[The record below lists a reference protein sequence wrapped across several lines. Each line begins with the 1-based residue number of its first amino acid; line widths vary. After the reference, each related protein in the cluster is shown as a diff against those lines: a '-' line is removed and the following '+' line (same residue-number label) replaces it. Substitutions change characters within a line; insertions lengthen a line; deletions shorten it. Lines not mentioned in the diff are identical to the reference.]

1 MTPLLAGFG
10 LGFSVAASFGPINLF
25 ALSSGLRYGFWPAYG
40 VGVGAAVADGS
51 YAFLGGL
58 GAAALFTGGAK
69 GWFQILGGA
78 ALVFI
83 AVGIAT
89 RRPKKRAEQRAA
101 APGFVRSFAV
111 ALGATAANPITLVY
125 WTAVFA
131 GVVPKLDVSRLEALT
146 LLPAGVVCGTVVW
159 ATLLAAG
166 SAFAGRYVNERLLS
180 WLSLASALTIA
191 GFGVWFI
198 ASGIRI
204 LV

>member
-25 ALSSGLRYGFWPAYG
+25 ALTSGLRYGFWPAYG
-40 VGVGAAVADGS
+40 VGVGAAAADGS

-58 GAAALFTGGAK
+58 GAAALFTRGAK
-69 GWFQILGGA
+69 GWFQMLGGA

-83 AVGIAT
+83 AVAMAT
-89 RRPKKRAEQRAA
+89 RRPNEAEQRRA
-101 APGFVRSFAV
+101 APGFGRSFTV
-111 ALGATAANPITLVY
+111 ALGATLANPITVVY

-146 LLPAGVVCGTVVW
+146 LLPAGVVCGTVTW

-166 SAFAGRYVNERLLS
+166 SAFAGRYVDKRLLS
-180 WLSLASALTIA
+180 WLSHASAVTIA
-191 GFGVWFI
+191 GFGAWFI
-198 ASGIRI
+198 ASGIRT
-204 LV
+204 VV

>member
-25 ALSSGLRYGFWPAYG
+25 ALSSGLRFGFWPAYG

-69 GWFQILGGA
+69 GWFQMVGGA
-78 ALVFI
+78 ALLFI
-83 AVGIAT
+83 AVGMAK
-89 RRPKKRAEQRAA
+89 RSPKERGEQRAA
-101 APGFVRSFAV
+101 PGFGRSFTV
-111 ALGATAANPITLVY
+111 ALGATLANPITVVY

-131 GVVPKLDVSRLEALT
+131 GVVPKLEVSRLEALT

-159 ATLLAAG
+159 ATLLAVG
-166 SAFAGRYVNERLLS
+166 SAFARRYVNEHLLS
-180 WLSLASALTIA
+180 RLSLASALTIA

-198 ASGIRI
+198 VSGLRTI
-204 LV
+204 V

>member
-40 VGVGAAVADGS
+40 VGIGAAVADGS

-69 GWFQILGGA
+69 GWFQMLGGT

-83 AVGIAT
+83 AVGMAK
-89 RRPKKRAEQRAA
+89 RRPKERGEQRG
-101 APGFVRSFAV
+101 APGFGRSFTL
-111 ALGATAANPITLVY
+111 ALGATLANPITVVY

-131 GVVPKLDVSRLEALT
+131 GVVPKLEVSRLEALT
-146 LLPAGVVCGTVVW
+146 LLPAGVVCGTVLW
-159 ATLLAAG
+159 ATLLAVG

-180 WLSLASALTIA
+180 RLSLASALTIA

-198 ASGIRI
+198 VSGLRTIA
-204 LV
+204 

>member
-40 VGVGAAVADGS
+40 VGVGAAIADGS

-69 GWFQILGGA
+69 GWFQMLGGT

-83 AVGIAT
+83 AVGMAK
-89 RRPKKRAEQRAA
+89 RRPKERGEQRG
-101 APGFVRSFAV
+101 APGFGRSFTF
-111 ALGATAANPITLVY
+111 ALGATLANPITVVY

-131 GVVPKLDVSRLEALT
+131 GVVPKLAVSRVEALT

-159 ATLLAAG
+159 ATLLAVG
-166 SAFAGRYVNERLLS
+166 SAFAGRYVNEHLLS
-180 WLSLASALTIA
+180 RLSLVSALTIA

-198 ASGIRI
+198 VSGLRTIA
-204 LV
+204 

>member
-69 GWFQILGGA
+69 GWFQMLGGT

-83 AVGIAT
+83 AVGMVK
-89 RRPKKRAEQRAA
+89 RWPKERGEQRG
-101 APGFVRSFAV
+101 APGFGRSFTI
-111 ALGATAANPITLVY
+111 ALGATLANPITVVY

-131 GVVPKLDVSRLEALT
+131 GVVPNLEVSRLQALT

-159 ATLLAAG
+159 ATLLAVG
-166 SAFAGRYVNERLLS
+166 SAFARRYVNERLLS
-180 WLSLASALTIA
+180 RLSLASALTIA

-198 ASGIRI
+198 VSGLRTIA
-204 LV
+204 

>member
-1 MTPLLAGFG
+1 MTSLLAGFG

-40 VGVGAAVADGS
+40 VGVGAAAADGS

-58 GAAALFTGGAK
+58 GAATLFTGGAK
-69 GWFQILGGA
+69 GWFQMLGGG
-78 ALVFI
+78 ALVLI

-89 RRPKKRAEQRAA
+89 RRPTKRQEERA
-101 APGFVRSFAV
+101 APGFGRSFTV
-111 ALGATAANPITLVY
+111 ALGATAANPITAVY

-131 GVVPKLDVSRLEALT
+131 GVVPRLDVSRLEALT
-146 LLPAGVVCGTVVW
+146 LLPAGVVCGTVLW

-198 ASGIRI
+198 ASGARI
-204 LV
+204 LA

>member
-69 GWFQILGGA
+69 GWFQVLGGT

-83 AVGIAT
+83 ALGMAK
-89 RRPKKRAEQRAA
+89 RRPKERGEQRG
-101 APGFVRSFAV
+101 APGFGRSFTL
-111 ALGATAANPITLVY
+111 ALGATLANPITVFY

-131 GVVPKLDVSRLEALT
+131 GVVPKLEVSRLEALT

-159 ATLLAAG
+159 ATLLAVG
-166 SAFAGRYVNERLLS
+166 SAFARRYVNEHLLS
-180 WLSLASALTIA
+180 LLSLASALTIA

-198 ASGIRI
+198 VSGLRTIA
-204 LV
+204 

>member
-69 GWFQILGGA
+69 GWFQMLGGT

-83 AVGIAT
+83 AVGMAK
-89 RRPKKRAEQRAA
+89 RMPKKRGEQRGD
-101 APGFVRSFAV
+101 PGFGRSFTL
-111 ALGATAANPITLVY
+111 ALGATLANPITVVY

-131 GVVPKLDVSRLEALT
+131 GVVPKLEVSRLEALT
-146 LLPAGVVCGTVVW
+146 LLPAGVVCGTVLW
-159 ATLLAAG
+159 ATLLAVG

-180 WLSLASALTIA
+180 RLSLASALTIA

-198 ASGIRI
+198 VTGLRTIA
-204 LV
+204 

>member
-25 ALSSGLRYGFWPAYG
+25 ALTSGLRYGFWPAYG

-89 RRPKKRAEQRAA
+89 RRPKQRAEQRAT
-101 APGFVRSFAV
+101 PGFGRSFTV
-111 ALGATAANPITLVY
+111 ALGATAANPITVVY

-159 ATLLAAG
+159 ATLLATG

-180 WLSLASALTIA
+180 WLSLASALTVA

>member
-69 GWFQILGGA
+69 GWFQMLGGT

-83 AVGIAT
+83 AVGMAK
-89 RRPKKRAEQRAA
+89 RRPKERREQRG
-101 APGFVRSFAV
+101 APGFGRSFTL
-111 ALGATAANPITLVY
+111 ALGATLANPITVVY

-131 GVVPKLDVSRLEALT
+131 GVVPKLEVSRLEALT
-146 LLPAGVVCGTVVW
+146 LLPAGVVCGTVLW
-159 ATLLAAG
+159 ATLLAVG
-166 SAFAGRYVNERLLS
+166 SAFAGRYVNEPLLS
-180 WLSLASALTIA
+180 RLSLASALTIA

-198 ASGIRI
+198 VSGLRTIA
-204 LV
+204 

>member
-25 ALSSGLRYGFWPAYG
+25 ALSSGLRFGFWPAYG

-51 YAFLGGL
+51 FAFLGGL

-69 GWFQILGGA
+69 GWFQMLGGT

-83 AVGIAT
+83 AVGMAK
-89 RRPKKRAEQRAA
+89 RRPKEPGEQRG
-101 APGFVRSFAV
+101 APSFGRSFTL
-111 ALGATAANPITLVY
+111 ALGATLANPITVVY

-131 GVVPKLDVSRLEALT
+131 GVVPKLEVSRLEALT

-159 ATLLAAG
+159 ATVLAVG

-180 WLSLASALTIA
+180 RLSLASALTIA

-198 ASGIRI
+198 VTGLRTVA
-204 LV
+204 

>member
-25 ALSSGLRYGFWPAYG
+25 ALSSGIRHGFRPAYG

-69 GWFQILGGA
+69 GWFQVLGGA

-83 AVGIAT
+83 ALGMAT
-89 RRPKKRAEQRAA
+89 RRPREREEQRV
-101 APGFVRSFAV
+101 APGFGKSFTI
-111 ALGATAANPITLVY
+111 ALGATLANPITVVY

-131 GVVPKLDVSRLEALT
+131 GVVPKLGVSRLEALT
-146 LLPAGVVCGTVVW
+146 LLPAGVVCGTVTW

-180 WLSLASALTIA
+180 WLSVASALTVA
-191 GFGVWFI
+191 GFGVWFV
-198 ASGIRI
+198 ASGVRT

>member
-25 ALSSGLRYGFWPAYG
+25 ALSSGLRFGFWPAYG

-58 GAAALFTGGAK
+58 GAAALFSGGAK
-69 GWFQILGGA
+69 GWFQMLGGS
-78 ALVFI
+78 ALVLI
-83 AVGIAT
+83 AVGMAT
-89 RRPKKRAEQRAA
+89 RRPKGQEQRAA
-101 APGFVRSFAV
+101 PGFGRSFTV
-111 ALGATAANPITLVY
+111 ALGATLANPITVVY

-131 GVVPKLDVSRLEALT
+131 GVVPKLEVSRLEALT

-159 ATLLAAG
+159 ATLLAVG

-180 WLSLASALTIA
+180 RLSLASALTVA
-191 GFGVWFI
+191 GFGAWFI
-198 ASGIRI
+198 VSGLRTI
-204 LV
+204 V

>member
-58 GAAALFTGGAK
+58 GTAALFTGGAK
-69 GWFQILGGA
+69 GWFQMLGGT

-83 AVGIAT
+83 AVGMAT
-89 RRPKKRAEQRAA
+89 RRPKKRQQQA
-101 APGFVRSFAV
+101 APRFGRSFAV
-111 ALGATAANPITLVY
+111 ALGATLANPITVVY

-159 ATLLAAG
+159 ATLLAVG

-180 WLSLASALTIA
+180 RLSLASALTIA
-191 GFGVWFI
+191 GFGAWFI
-198 ASGIRI
+198 VSGLRS

>member
-25 ALSSGLRYGFWPAYG
+25 ALSSGIRHGFRPAYG

-69 GWFQILGGA
+69 GWFQVLGGA

-83 AVGIAT
+83 ALGMAT
-89 RRPKKRAEQRAA
+89 RRPKEREEQRV
-101 APGFVRSFAV
+101 APGFGKSFTI
-111 ALGATAANPITLVY
+111 ALGATLANPITVVY

-131 GVVPKLDVSRLEALT
+131 GVVPKLGVSRLEALT
-146 LLPAGVVCGTVVW
+146 LLPAGVVCGTVTW

-180 WLSLASALTIA
+180 WLSVASALTVA
-191 GFGVWFI
+191 GFGVWFV
-198 ASGIRI
+198 ASGVRT

>member
-10 LGFSVAASFGPINLF
+10 LGFSVAASFGPINVF

-69 GWFQILGGA
+69 GWFQMLGGA
-78 ALVFI
+78 ALIFI
-83 AVGIAT
+83 AFGMET
-89 RRPKKRAEQRAA
+89 RRPKEHQQRA
-101 APGFVRSFAV
+101 APGFGRSFTV
-111 ALGATAANPITLVY
+111 ALGATLANPITVVY

-131 GVVPKLDVSRLEALT
+131 GVVPKLEVSRLEALT

-159 ATLLAAG
+159 ATLLAVG

-180 WLSLASALTIA
+180 RLSVASALTIA

-198 ASGIRI
+198 ASGLRI